1 MNDRQPQMLS
11 VGDAY
16 GPRQLA
22 WLRSAATGVGA
33 DQPGLLWLPGFNSVM
48 TSSKASALAA
58 WAARTG
64 RELTRFDYSGHGASS
79 GRFEAGT
86 IGQWLAD
93 CRAVYARL
101 TAGPQ
106 IVVGSS
112 MGGYLALLLAREL
125 RGSEASRLAGLV
137 LIAPAWNMTE
147 RLMWAGM
154 GPEARAELERAGVWH
169 RPSEHGEP
177 YPITRALIEEGR
189 KHLIDI
195 DDLRLGCRLRI
206 LHGVMD
212 ADVPLQGSADLI
224 ARQVG
229 ADARLVAVPDGDHR
243 LARDADVARLIGEI
257 EGLA

>member
-93 CRAVYARL
+93 CSAVYARL

-147 RLMWAGM
+147 RLMWAEM
-154 GPEARAELERAGVWH
+154 SAEARAELERTGVWR
-169 RPSEHGEP
+169 RPSADGEP
-177 YPITRALIEEGR
+177 YPITRRLIEEGR
-189 KHLIDI
+189 EHLINI
-195 DDLRLGCRLRI
+195 NTLELNCPLRI
-206 LHGVMD
+206 LHGVKD
-212 ADVPLQGSADLI
+212 ADVPFPGSADLVR
-224 ARQVG
+224 RQG
-229 ADARLVAVPDGDHR
+229 KADARLIAIHDGDHR
-243 LARDADVARLIGEI
+243 LARDEDVARLIGEI
-257 EGLA
+257 EALE